1 MRREKSFDIITDY
14 FYKIV
19 LALSFFGLIALVFDF
34 GYDQSAYYQS
44 AIENFYFIVL
54 TTGLIA
60 TLIRNLR
67 SHFKAQYKVLF
78 FDSLSSLFILLIFL
92 SFFIPSETFEYR
104 FENVA
109 KNLVRIAV
117 FLTFIREIAAAH
129 WRYNRTIFNP
139 AQLFIFSFFGLVT
152 LGTFMLMLP
161 NATTDGIT
169 FIDAVFTSTSAVCVT
184 GLSVVDI
191 GTHFTLFGQLIVLTL
206 IQLGGIGIL
215 TIASYFGFFFKGVSS
230 YENQIVLSDI
240 SNSSKLGDI
249 FNTLKIILIITFS
262 IELVGA
268 IVIYFTLDTALQP
281 SFLDRAYFSTFH
293 SISAFCN
300 AGFSTLTNS
309 LYEEGFRFNY
319 SLQLAI
325 IGLLVLGGLG
335 FPIVSNIVKYIKYI
349 FLNRLFPFKKESKKY
364 IPWVLNINSR
374 ITLITT
380 LALTVVGTLLF
391 YFAEYNNTLAV
402 HDGFGKVVSAL
413 FGATTPRTAGFNSVD
428 TASLKVSTL
437 MIIIFLMWVGASPAS
452 TGGGIKTS
460 TFAIAL
466 LNIVSLAKGKSRVEI
481 FRREIADSSVHRA
494 FAAIM
499 LSLVIIAFGIVSIA
513 YFDSDR
519 NLLSIAFETVSA
531 YSTVG
536 LSMGITA
543 QLSVYSKTILVL
555 VMFIG
560 RVSMLTIL
568 IAFVSKERY
577 KNYLYP
583 TEEITIN

>member
-1 MRREKSFDIITDY
+1 
-14 FYKIV
+14 
-19 LALSFFGLIALVFDF
+19 LSFFGLIALVFDF
-34 GYDQSAYYQS
+34 GYDQSAYYQTV
-44 AIENFYFIVL
+44 IENYYFIVL

-60 TLIRNLR
+60 TLLRNLR
-67 SHFKAQYKVLF
+67 SHFKSQYKVLF

-92 SFFIPSETFEYR
+92 SFFVSVSR
-104 FENVA
+104 FEFLTEEGL
-109 KNLVRIAV
+109 KNLIRVAV
-117 FLTFIREIAAAH
+117 FLTFIREIAASH

-139 AQLFIFSFFGLVT
+139 AQLFIFSFFGLIV
-152 LGTFMLMLP
+152 LGAFLLMLP
-161 NATTDGIT
+161 NATYGGIT

-184 GLSVVDI
+184 GLTVVD
-191 GTHFTLFGQLIVLTL
+191 TATYFTLFGQLIVLTL
-206 IQLGGIGIL
+206 IQLGGLGIL
-215 TIASYFGFFFKGVSS
+215 TIASYFSFFFKGVSS

-240 SNSSKLGDI
+240 SNSNKLGEI
-249 FNTLKIILIITFS
+249 FNILKVILVITFS

-268 IVIYFTLDTALQP
+268 IAIYSTLDTVLQP

-293 SISAFCN
+293 SVSSFCN

-309 LYEEGFRFNY
+309 LYDSGFRFNY
-319 SLQLAI
+319 SLHLVLI
-325 IGLLVLGGLG
+325 SLLVLGGLG
-335 FPIVSNIVKYIKYI
+335 FPIVSNIVKYFRYV
-349 FLNRLFPFKKESKKY
+349 FLNRLLPFRKERKKF

-391 YFAEYNNTLAV
+391 YFAEYNNTLVA
-402 HDGFGKVVSAL
+402 HEGFGKVVTSL

-437 MIIIFLMWVGASPAS
+437 MIVIFLMWVGASPAS

-466 LNIVSLAKGKSRVEI
+466 LNILSLAKGKNRVEI

-494 FAAIM
+494 FAVIM
-499 LSLVIIAFGIVSIA
+499 LSLVVIAIGIVSIT
-513 YFDSDR
+513 YFDSDKQ
-519 NLLSIAFETVSA
+519 LLSIAFETVSA
-531 YSTVG
+531 FSTVG

-555 VMFIG
+555 VMFFG

-568 IAFVSKERY
+568 IAFVRKERY

-583 TEEITIN
+583 SEEITIN